1 VANTGNGGNGMPTFA
16 SLPQTG
22 GAGQSGVVI
31 LRLYS

>member
-1 VANTGNGGNGMPTFA
+1 MPTFA
-16 SLPQTG
+16 SLPATG

>member
-1 VANTGNGGNGMPTFA
+1 MPTFA